1 VFNGNS
7 GQRERLSMA
16 KILVIEDDLVSAEMI
31 KIRLA
36 KQGYKVLIAQTGE
49 DGIRLAQEEM
59 PDLILM
65 DMLLPGI
72 HGLDATIRLKKNPQT
87 KNIPIFALTIMNSP
101 DFIKACYQDGICVF
115 LRKPYD
121 FKEILRNIQRYL
133 PDSKAR
139 SKKIMIINDNP
150 DLISIMTTDL
160 KKHGFDVI
168 SAPECMI
175 RINDVHKK
183 RPDLILLD
191 IDMLEDWGI
200 TVFKI
205 LKRSDSTMTIPIVLT
220 ANQLSPDELRELAA
234 QLGAEAYIP
243 KSTEFEDAIPEI
255 KKIFF

>member
-1 VFNGNS
+1 MG
-7 GQRERLSMA
+7 

-36 KQGYKVLIAQTGE
+36 KQGYKVLVAHTGE

-72 HGLDATIRLKKNPQT
+72 HGLEATIQMKKNPQT
-87 KNIPIFALTIMNSP
+87 KNIPIFALTSMNSP
-101 DFIKACYQDGICVF
+101 DFIKACYQDGICIF

-121 FKEILRNIQRYL
+121 FKELLSNVQRYI
-133 PDSKAR
+133 PDDRAR

-150 DLISIMTTDL
+150 DLISVMTTTL
-160 KKHGFDVI
+160 KEYGFEVI
-168 SAPECMI
+168 SAAEGMI
-175 RINDVHKK
+175 RVDEVHKK
-183 RPDLILLD
+183 KPDLILLD

-205 LKRSDSTMTIPIVLT
+205 LKKSNATMSIPIVLT

-234 QLGAEAYIP
+234 QLGAEAYV
-243 KSTEFEDAIPEI
+243 TESDEFKEIIPEI
-255 KKIFF
+255 KKIFDK

>member
-1 VFNGNS
+1 
-7 GQRERLSMA
+7 MA
-16 KILVIEDDLVSAEMI
+16 KILVVEDDLVSREMI

-36 KQGYKVLIAQTGE
+36 KQGYKVIVAHTGE
-49 DGIRLAQEEM
+49 DGIRIAQEEM

-72 HGLDATIRLKKNPQT
+72 HGLEATIQLKKNPQT
-87 KNIPIFALTIMNSP
+87 KKIPVFALTIMNSP

-121 FKEILRNIQRYL
+121 FKELLVNVKRYI
-133 PDSKAR
+133 PDNKVT

-150 DLISIMTTDL
+150 DLTSVMTTNL
-160 KKHGFDVI
+160 KRHGFEVI
-168 SAPECMI
+168 SAPEGMI
-175 RINDVHKK
+175 RIDDIKK
-183 RPDLILLD
+183 KKPDLILLD

-205 LKRSDSTMTIPIVLT
+205 LKKSDATMSIPIVLT
-220 ANQLSPDELRELAA
+220 ANQMSPDELKELAE

-243 KSTEFEDAIPEI
+243 KSSELEGAIPEI
-255 KKIFF
+255 KKIFDE

>member
-1 VFNGNS
+1 
-7 GQRERLSMA
+7 MA
-16 KILVIEDDLVSAEMI
+16 KILVVEDDLVSAEMI

-36 KQGYKVLIAQTGE
+36 KQGYKVLIARTGE

-72 HGLDATIRLKKNPQT
+72 HGLDATIQLKKNPQT
-87 KNIPIFALTIMNSP
+87 KKIPIFALTIMNSP

-121 FKEILRNIQRYL
+121 FKELLVNIQKYI
-133 PDSKAR
+133 PDDKDT

-150 DLISIMTTDL
+150 DLISVMTTTL
-160 KKHGFDVI
+160 KQHGFEVI
-168 SAPECMI
+168 SALEGMI
-175 RINDVHKK
+175 RVDDVHKK
-183 RPDLILLD
+183 KPDLILLD

-205 LKRSDSTMTIPIVLT
+205 LKKSDATMSIPIVLM

-243 KSTEFEDAIPEI
+243 KSTEFEGAIPEI
-255 KKIFF
+255 KKIFEE

>member
-1 VFNGNS
+1 
-7 GQRERLSMA
+7 MA
-16 KILVIEDDLVSAEMI
+16 KILVVEDDLVSGEMI

-36 KQGYKVLIAQTGE
+36 KQGYRVLIARTGE

-72 HGLDATIRLKKNPQT
+72 HGLDATIQLKKNPQT
-87 KNIPIFALTIMNSP
+87 KKIPIFALTTMNSP

-121 FKEILRNIQRYL
+121 FAELLTNIQRFI
-133 PDSKAR
+133 PDDTATSRKVL
-139 SKKIMIINDNP
+139 IISDNP
-150 DLISIMTTDL
+150 DLISVMKTTL
-160 KKHGFDVI
+160 KEHGFEAI
-168 SAPECMI
+168 SAPEGMI
-175 RINDVHKK
+175 RVDDVEK
-183 RPDLILLD
+183 RKPDLILLD

-205 LKRSDSTMTIPIVLT
+205 LKKSDATMSIPVVLT
-220 ANQLSPDELRELAA
+220 ANQLSSDELKELVA

-243 KSTEFEDAIPEI
+243 KSADLEGAIPEL
-255 KKIFF
+255 KKIFEK